1 MCLTEAGTYSSLG
14 VAVGVGAWQTVGRG
28 IQSRTAVS
36 ANFLWEL
43 LSCAVLHFTHSSK
56 HSVLPPFLWAVGAF
70 TTGPGD
76 QWGCTSR
83 TSPPPWGVGTN
94 RGGFAACDRGVLR
107 EGGERAGFCVARIL
121 PPAQMSG
128 PGEECGS
135 ARRPRLGAVW
145 RGGPAAREPGNESV

>member
-14 VAVGVGAWQTVGRG
+14 VGVGVGAWQTVGRG

-83 TSPPPWGVGTN
+83 TSPWGWVPIGEALRHATE
-94 RGGFAACDRGVLR
+94 ACCAR
-107 EGGERAGFCVARIL
+107 EGNGLGFVWHGFYL
-121 PPAQMSG
+121 
-128 PGEECGS
+128 
-135 ARRPRLGAVW
+135 RLK
-145 RGGPAAREPGNESV
+145 